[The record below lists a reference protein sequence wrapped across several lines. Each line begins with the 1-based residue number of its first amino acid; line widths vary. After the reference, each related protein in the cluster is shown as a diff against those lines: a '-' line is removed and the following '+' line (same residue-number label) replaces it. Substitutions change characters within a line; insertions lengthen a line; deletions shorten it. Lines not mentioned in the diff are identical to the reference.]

1 MQIIKRGKVDTAGF
15 RAWLIEDQGQ
25 CVAALYGDWPHQYK
39 GQELAIV
46 LIEERPIDI
55 LSEDDIPTEF
65 KEQVVSW
72 KIDKKA
78 ITEHVMATGE
88 IPPGVET
95 RQITTVRFN

>member
-46 LIEERPIDI
+46 LIEERPIEAK
-55 LSEDDIPTEF
+55 SE
-65 KEQVVSW
+65 
-72 KIDKKA
+72 
-78 ITEHVMATGE
+78 TGLIAE
-88 IPPGVET
+88 SVL
-95 RQITTVRFN
+95 V